1 MAGLMT
7 TTQSNFLSGR
17 DVTREYHSGRRIVSV
32 LDKADFDFEPGSFTA
47 IIGRSGA
54 GKTTLLNLCGGID
67 RPDSGVVSFEG
78 SHLENFS
85 DSELAAFRNEKVGF
99 VFQNFFLRESRTILD
114 NVMVPLL
121 LGQNTISEARARA
134 GEALREVGLEE
145 MIYTKAGVLSGGQ
158 KQRVAIA
165 RAIANHPKLILADEP
180 TGSLD
185 TETSREILELLF
197 RYNREKGATVIVV
210 THDPLVEKFGVPM
223 ITLKEGK
230 VVPVEADV
238 HLGDVEPRTA
248 FSTASPVP

>member
-1 MAGLMT
+1 MA
-7 TTQSNFLSGR
+7 TTQDILLSGR
-17 DVTREYHSGRRIVSV
+17 GVTRTFHNGSRTVPV
-32 LDKADFDFEPGSFTA
+32 LDRADFDFKRGSFTA

-67 RPDSGVVSFEG
+67 RPDSGVVSFENR
-78 SHLENFS
+78 HLEKLS
-85 DSELAAFRNEKVGF
+85 DGDLAAFRNERVGF
-99 VFQNFFLRESRTILD
+99 IFQNFFLRESRTTLD

-121 LGQNTISEARARA
+121 LGRHSVSEARARA
-134 GEALREVGLEE
+134 DEALREVGLGE
-145 MIYTKAGVLSGGQ
+145 MIRTKAGLLSGGQ

-185 TETSREILELLF
+185 TETSREILEMLF

-223 ITLKEGK
+223 VTLKEGK

-238 HLGDVEPRTA
+238 HLGDLEPRSG
-248 FSTASPVP
+248 STATAIS